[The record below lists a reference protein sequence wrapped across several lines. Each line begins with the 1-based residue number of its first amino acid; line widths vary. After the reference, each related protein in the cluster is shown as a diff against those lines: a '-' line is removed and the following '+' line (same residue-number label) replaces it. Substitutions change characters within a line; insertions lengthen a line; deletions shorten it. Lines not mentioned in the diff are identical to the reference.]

1 MLDINFVKENQELV
15 KKVCR
20 DKNIAVDL
28 DRLVALN
35 LEIAKKKQEIDALN
49 AERNKIAKG
58 TGGGKPTEEQL
69 AAAKALKE
77 KISEV
82 TSSAN
87 LDALESEYK
96 VLSEKLPNIPTS
108 DTPVG
113 KDDTENIVLSK
124 WGEIRNFSFKPREHW
139 EIAEQLNLLD
149 AERATKVSG
158 ARFVYMRGDLVLLQY
173 ALIQQAMGILMNREA
188 LAKIIAEFGLEVS
201 DKPFVPVVP
210 PVIVKAEVMQR
221 MARLEPREERYHI
234 EQDDL
239 YLVGSAEHT
248 LGPTYMDEVLAA
260 EQLPIRLVGVSS
272 AFRREAGSYGKDTKG
287 MIRLHQ
293 FEKCEMESFSSPE
306 ASLQEHRLFSA
317 IQETLMRTLNI
328 PYQVILKCTGDM
340 GTPNA
345 RAADIEAWFPGQNKY
360 RETHTADYMTDF
372 QARRLKTKFKTKE
385 GVTNFAH
392 MNDGTAFAGRTIAAI
407 IENYQQEDGSVVIPE
422 VLRGY
427 FGGREKIVAVK

>member
-1 MLDINFVKENQELV
+1 MLDINFIKENVDLV
-15 KKVCR
+15 KKVCI
-20 DKNIAVDL
+20 DKKVFVDV

-35 LEIAKKKQEIDALN
+35 LEIVKYRQEIDVLN
-49 AERNKIAKG
+49 AERNKLTISI
-58 TGGGKPTEEQL
+58 GGVKPTEEQL
-69 AAAKALKE
+69 KTAKELKE
-77 KISEV
+77 KIA
-82 TSSAN
+82 TFAGGAN
-87 LDALESEYK
+87 LDSLEAEYK
-96 VLSEKLPNIPTS
+96 ILMEQLPNIPTT

-113 KDDTENIVLSK
+113 IDESENQVLSK
-124 WGEIRNFSFKPREHW
+124 WGEIKTFDFKPREHW
-139 EIAEQLNLLD
+139 EIADKLHLLD
-149 AERATKVSG
+149 TERATKVSG
-158 ARFVYMRGDLVLLQY
+158 SRFVYLRGDLVLLQY
-173 ALIQQAMGILMNREA
+173 ALIQQAMRILTNKDA
-188 LAKIIAEFGLEVS
+188 LAKIIAEFGLSVS
-201 DKPFVPVVP
+201 DKPFTPIIP

-221 MARLEPREERYHI
+221 MARLEPKEERYHI

-248 LGPTYMDEVLAA
+248 LGPTYMDETLIT
-260 EQLPIRLVGVSS
+260 EELPIRLVGVSS

-293 FEKCEMESFSSPE
+293 FEKCEMESFSLPD
-306 ASLQEHRLFSA
+306 ASLQEHLLFSA

-372 QARRLKTKFKTKE
+372 QARRLKTKIKFADGKTI
-385 GVTNFAH
+385 FAH

-407 IENYQQEDGSVVIPE
+407 IENYQQEDGSVIIPE
-422 VLRGY
+422 VLREY
-427 FGGREKIVAVK
+427 FGGREKISVV

>member
-1 MLDINFVKENQELV
+1 MLDINFVKENLTLV
-15 KKVCR
+15 KNVCR
-20 DKNIAVDL
+20 DKNIDVDV

-35 LEIAKKKQEIDALN
+35 LEIVKKKQEIDGLN
-49 AERNKIAKG
+49 AERNKLAKS

-69 AAAKALKE
+69 KLARELKE
-77 KISEV
+77 KIATV
-82 TSSAN
+82 TDGAN
-87 LDALESEYK
+87 LNALEKEYV
-96 VLSEKLPNIPTS
+96 VLLEKLPNIPTG
-108 DTPVG
+108 DTPIG
-113 KDDTENIVLSK
+113 KNEDENVVLSQ
-124 WGEIRNFSFKPREHW
+124 WGEIKKLDFKPREHW
-139 EIAEQLNLLD
+139 EIAEKLNLLD
-149 AERATKVSG
+149 TERATKVSG
-158 ARFVYMRGDLVLLQY
+158 SRFVYLRGDLVLLQY
-173 ALIQQAMGILMNREA
+173 ALIQQAMGILMSREA
-188 LAKIIAEFGLEVS
+188 LAKIIAEFGLSVS
-201 DKPFVPVVP
+201 DKPFTPVIP

-221 MARLEPREERYHI
+221 MARLEPKEERYHI

-248 LGPTYMDEVLAA
+248 LGPTYMDETLNA
-260 EQLPIRLVGVSS
+260 EELPIRLVGVSS

-293 FEKCEMESFSSPE
+293 FEKCEMESFSAPD
-306 ASLQEHRLFSA
+306 ASLEEHKLFSA

-360 RETHTADYMTDF
+360 RETHTADYMTDY
-372 QARRLKTKFKTKE
+372 QTRRLKTKIKMKDGT
-385 GVTNFAH
+385 TTFAH

-407 IENYQQEDGSVVIPE
+407 IENYQQEDGSVIIPE

-427 FGGREKIVAVK
+427 FGGREKILAV